1 MPLKILLIDNN
12 RVFLSAVS
20 QLLGALQGALVVGQ
34 AHDSDEA
41 LALAQNTQP
50 DLVLMEL
57 ALPNAGSPELA
68 RTLHQMP
75 HPPRIVFLSMHS
87 SDLYS
92 DISSDLGAES
102 FVDKAEFVVKLL
114 PAIEAL
120 IAERQAAV
128 AA

>member
-20 QLLGALQGALVVGQ
+20 QLLSALKGAQVVGQ
-34 AHDSDEA
+34 AHDGHEAMA
-41 LALAQNTQP
+41 LALHTQP
-50 DLVLMEL
+50 DLVLLEL
-57 ALPNAGSPELA
+57 ALPKAGGPELA
-68 RTLHQMP
+68 RTLRQMP

-92 DISSDLGAES
+92 DDSTDLGAES

-114 PAIEAL
+114 PVIEGL